1 MRLTAKDLAEATG
14 GKLTGASSA
23 GADSYAID
31 TRRLERGGCFV
42 ALQGAR
48 DGNDFIADA
57 WASGATIVVVTRAPG
72 RVPKGCAAIRVGD
85 SLAALGDIG
94 HLARRRLPA
103 ATVVGITGSAGKT
116 ATKDLLAA
124 ALGSTH
130 RVHASPASFN
140 NEAGV
145 PLTLLD
151 ARDDT
156 EVVVTEMGARFAG
169 NISELCEIA
178 EPQVGVITHV
188 GMAHA
193 GLLGGREG
201 IARVKGELLEAL
213 DRDGTAVLD
222 AGDAFTPALAART
235 RARVLTVGVGD
246 VPGAT
251 IRAVDVVLDDE
262 LRPRFRLLTPWGA
275 TRVCLSVRGERQ
287 AVNAAMAAAVAL
299 ELGVPLERVAEGLA
313 HAATSAWRMDV
324 TRTAEGITVVND
336 AYNASPTSMA
346 AALRSFRH
354 LASGSRHI
362 AVLGEMLE
370 LGNHA
375 RAEHQKV
382 GRLAV
387 SSDVDIVVAVGAG
400 ARPIADGARLAAAGR
415 AQVIE
420 VDDAD
425 GAAKA
430 VTELARAGDAVL
442 VKASRAV
449 GLERVAEALTAAVDA

>member
-1 MRLTAKDLAEATG
+1 MRLTAREIADATG
-14 GKLTGASSA
+14 GKLNGAA
-23 GADSYAID
+23 AAAADSYAID
-31 TRRLERGGCFV
+31 TRRLEGGGCFI
-42 ALQGAR
+42 ALQGER
-48 DGNDFIADA
+48 DGNDFVADA
-57 WASGATIVVVTRAPG
+57 WKRGATIVLVTRAPA
-72 RVPKGCAAIRVGD
+72 RVPQGRAAVRVRD
-85 SLAALGDIG
+85 SLAALGDMG
-94 HLARRRLPA
+94 RLARRRLAA

-124 ALGSTH
+124 ALGRTH
-130 RVHASPASFN
+130 RVYASPASFN

-145 PLTLLD
+145 PLTLLEAD
-151 ARDDT
+151 DDT
-156 EVVVTEMGARFAG
+156 EVVVTEMGARFAA
-169 NISELCEIA
+169 NIAELCEIA

-235 RARVLTVGVGD
+235 RARVVTVGVGD

-251 IRAVDVVLDDE
+251 IRAVDVVLDDQ
-262 LRPRFRLLTPWGA
+262 LRPRFRLVTPWGD
-275 TRVCLSVRGERQ
+275 TPICLSVRGERQ

-299 ELGVPLERVAEGLA
+299 ELGAPLEHVAEGLA
-313 HAATSAWRMDV
+313 HAETAAWRMDV
-324 TRTAEGITVVND
+324 TRTADGITVVND

-346 AALRSFRH
+346 AALRSFRL
-354 LASGSRHI
+354 LAAGKRRI

-370 LGNHA
+370 LGDHA

-387 SSDVDIVVAVGAG
+387 ASDVDVVIAVGAG
-400 ARPIADGARLAAAGR
+400 ARPIADGARWAGNGG

-425 GAAKA
+425 RAVMAVAA
-430 VTELARAGDAVL
+430 LAGPGDAVL

-449 GLERVAEALTAAVDA
+449 GLERVAEALTAAVSA

>member
-1 MRLTAKDLAEATG
+1 MRLNAKDVLDATNG
-14 GKLTGASSA
+14 ELIGAA
-23 GADSYAID
+23 TARVDSYAID
-31 TRRLERGGCFV
+31 TRRLEAGGCFV
-42 ALQGAR
+42 ALQSDR
-48 DGNDFIADA
+48 DGNDFVDDA
-57 WASGATIVVVTRAPG
+57 WARGATIVVVTRPPE
-72 RVPKGCAAIRVGD
+72 RVPEGCAAVYVPD
-85 SLAALGDIG
+85 TLAALASLGRAARQR
-94 HLARRRLPA
+94 LAA

-116 ATKDLLAA
+116 ATKDLMAA
-124 ALGSTH
+124 ALGRTH

-145 PLTLLD
+145 PLTLLSAD
-151 ARDDT
+151 EDT

-169 NISELCEIA
+169 NITELRAIA

-213 DRDGTAVLD
+213 DPHGTAVLD
-222 AGDAFTPALAART
+222 AGDVFTPALAART
-235 RARVLTVGVGD
+235 RARVVTVGVGD

-251 IRAVDVVLDDE
+251 VRAVNVVLDEE
-262 LRPRFRLLTPWGA
+262 LRPRFELVTPWGS
-275 TRVCLSVRGERQ
+275 TPVCLAMRGERQ

-299 ELGVPLERVAEGLA
+299 ELGAPLERVADGLA
-313 HAATSAWRMDV
+313 RAQTAAWRMEV
-324 TRTAEGITVVND
+324 TRTDEGITVVND

-346 AALRSFRH
+346 AALRSFRY
-354 LASGSRHI
+354 LAADKRRI

-370 LGNHA
+370 LGDHA

-387 SSDVDIVVAVGAG
+387 ASDVDVVIAVGPG
-400 ARPIADGARLAAAGR
+400 ARPIADGARLAGAGR
-415 AQVIE
+415 AHVIE
-420 VDDAD
+420 VEDAD
-425 GAAKA
+425 TA
-430 VTELARAGDAVL
+430 VVAVAGLARAGDAVL

-449 GLERVAEALTAAVDA
+449 GLERVAEVLTAAVGA

>member
-1 MRLTAKDLAEATG
+1 MRLNAKEILDATDGELIGAATAR
-14 GKLTGASSA
+14 
-23 GADSYAID
+23 ADSYAID
-31 TRRLERGGCFV
+31 TRRLEAGGCFV
-42 ALQGAR
+42 ALQGDR
-48 DGNDFIADA
+48 DGNDFVDDA
-57 WASGATIVVVTRAPG
+57 WARGATIVVVTRPPEQ
-72 RVPKGCAAIRVGD
+72 VPEGCAAVYVSD
-85 SLAALGDIG
+85 TLAALASLGRAAR
-94 HLARRRLPA
+94 HRLAA

-124 ALGSTH
+124 ALGRTH

-145 PLTLLD
+145 PLTLLSAD
-151 ARDDT
+151 EDT
-156 EVVVTEMGARFAG
+156 EVLVTEMGARFAG
-169 NISELCEIA
+169 NITELCRIA

-213 DRDGTAVLD
+213 DPHGTAVLD
-222 AGDAFTPALAART
+222 AGDVFTPALAART
-235 RARVLTVGVGD
+235 RARVVTVGVGD

-251 IRAVDVVLDDE
+251 VRAVHVVLDEE
-262 LRPRFRLLTPWGA
+262 LHPRFELVTPWGSSP
-275 TRVCLSVRGERQ
+275 VCLAMRGERQ

-299 ELGVPLERVAEGLA
+299 ELGAPLERVAEGLA
-313 HAATSAWRMDV
+313 RAQTAAWRMDV
-324 TRTAEGITVVND
+324 TRTDEGITVVND

-346 AALRSFRH
+346 AALRSFRY
-354 LASGSRHI
+354 LAADKRRI

-370 LGNHA
+370 LGDHA

-387 SSDVDIVVAVGAG
+387 ASDVDVVIAVGAG
-400 ARPIADGARLAAAGR
+400 ARPIADGARLAGAGH

-425 GAAKA
+425 AAVVA
-430 VTELARAGDAVL
+430 VAGLARAGDAVL

-449 GLERVAEALTAAVDA
+449 GLERVAEVLTAAVGA

>member
-1 MRLTAKDLAEATG
+1 MRLNAKDVLDATG
-14 GKLTGASSA
+14 GELVGTATA
-23 GADSYAID
+23 RADSYAID
-31 TRRLERGGCFV
+31 TRRLERGGCFI
-42 ALQGAR
+42 ALQGNR
-48 DGNDFIADA
+48 DGNDFVDDA
-57 WASGATIVVVTRAPG
+57 WARGATIVVVTRLPEQ
-72 RVPKGCAAIRVGD
+72 VPEGCAAVCVPD
-85 SLAALGDIG
+85 ALSALASLGRT
-94 HLARRRLPA
+94 ARRRLVA

-124 ALGSTH
+124 ALGLTH

-145 PLTLLD
+145 PLTLLSAD
-151 ARDDT
+151 EDT

-169 NISELCEIA
+169 NITELCAIA
-178 EPQVGVITHV
+178 QPQVGVITHV

-213 DRDGTAVLD
+213 DPHGTAVLD
-222 AGDAFTPALAART
+222 AGDVFTPALAART
-235 RARVLTVGVGD
+235 RARVVTVGVGN
-246 VPGAT
+246 VLGAT
-251 IRAVDVVLDDE
+251 VRAVDVVLDDE
-262 LRPRFRLLTPWGA
+262 LRPRFKLVTPWGS
-275 TRVCLSVRGERQ
+275 TPVCLAMRGERQ

-299 ELGVPLERVAEGLA
+299 ELGAPLERVAEGLA
-313 HAATSAWRMDV
+313 RAQTAAWRMDV
-324 TRTAEGITVVND
+324 IRTDEGITVVND

-346 AALRSFRH
+346 AALRSFRY
-354 LASGSRHI
+354 LAADKRRI

-370 LGNHA
+370 LGGHA

-387 SSDVDIVVAVGAG
+387 ASDVDVVIAVGAG
-400 ARPIADGARLAAAGR
+400 ARPIADGARLAGAGR
-415 AQVIE
+415 ARVIE

-425 GAAKA
+425 AAVVA
-430 VTELARAGDAVL
+430 VAGVARAGDAVL

-449 GLERVAEALTAAVDA
+449 GLERVAEVLTAAVGA

>member
-1 MRLTAKDLAEATG
+1 MRLNAKDLLEATDG
-14 GKLTGASSA
+14 DLIGTATA
-23 GADSYAID
+23 TADSYAID
-31 TRRLERGGCFV
+31 TRRLAAGGCFV
-42 ALQGAR
+42 ALQGDR
-48 DGNDFIADA
+48 DGNDFVSDA
-57 WASGATIVVVTRAPG
+57 WARGATIAIVTRPPDD
-72 RVPKGCAAIRVGD
+72 VPEGCAVIHVHD
-85 SLAALGDIG
+85 SLAALGSLG
-94 HLARRRLPA
+94 RLARSKLAA

-124 ALGSTH
+124 ALAPTH

-151 ARDDT
+151 ADEDT
-156 EVVVTEMGARFAG
+156 EVVVIEMGARFAG
-169 NISELCEIA
+169 NITELCKVA

-213 DRDGTAVLD
+213 DRHGTAVLD
-222 AGDAFTPALAART
+222 AGDVFTPALAART
-235 RARVLTVGVGD
+235 RARVVTVGVGE

-262 LRPRFRLLTPWGA
+262 LRPRFTLVTPWGSIP
-275 TRVCLSVRGERQ
+275 VCLSVRGERQ

-299 ELGVPLERVAEGLA
+299 ELGAPLERVADGLA
-313 HAATSAWRMDV
+313 RAVTAAWRMDV
-324 TRTAEGITVVND
+324 TRTDGGITVVND

-346 AALRSFRH
+346 AALRSFRY
-354 LASGSRHI
+354 LAGDKRRI

-387 SSDVDIVVAVGAG
+387 ASDVDVVVAVGAG
-400 ARPIADGARLAAAGR
+400 ARAIADGARLAGAGR

-425 GAAKA
+425 SA
-430 VTELARAGDAVL
+430 VVAVSGLARSGDAVL

-449 GLERVAEALTAAVDA
+449 GLERVAEALTSAVGA

>member
-14 GKLTGASSA
+14 GKLTGGASA
-23 GADSYAID
+23 GADSYTID

-42 ALQGAR
+42 ALQGER
-48 DGNDFIADA
+48 DGNDFVADA
-57 WASGATIVVVTRAPG
+57 WARGATIVVVTRAPG
-72 RVPKGCAAIRVGD
+72 RVPKGCAAIRVRD
-85 SLAALGDIG
+85 SLAALGDMG

-130 RVHASPASFN
+130 RVRASPASFN

-151 ARDDT
+151 AGDDT

-287 AVNAAMAAAVAL
+287 ALNAAMAAAVAL

-313 HAATSAWRMDV
+313 YAATSAWRMDV
-324 TRTAEGITVVND
+324 SRTAEGITLVND

-354 LASGSRHI
+354 LATGSRHI

-370 LGNHA
+370 LGDHA

-400 ARPIADGARLAAAGR
+400 ARPIADGARLAGAGR

-420 VDDAD
+420 VDDAAE
-425 GAAKA
+425 AAKA
-430 VTELARAGDAVL
+430 VIELARAGDAVL

-449 GLERVAEALTAAVDA
+449 GLERVAEALAAAVDA

>member
-1 MRLTAKDLAEATG
+1 MRLTAKDLADATG
-14 GKLTGASSA
+14 GKLTGAASA
-23 GADSYAID
+23 GADAYAID
-31 TRRLERGGCFV
+31 TRRLETGGCFV
-42 ALQGAR
+42 ALQGER

-57 WASGATIVVVTRAPG
+57 WARGATIVVVTRAPG

-85 SLAALGDIG
+85 SLAALGDMG

-124 ALGSTH
+124 ALAPTH

-145 PLTLLD
+145 PLTLLE

-156 EVVVTEMGARFAG
+156 EVAVTEMGARFAG
-169 NISELCEIA
+169 NITELCEIA

-324 TRTAEGITVVND
+324 TRTPEGITVVND

-354 LASGSRHI
+354 LAPGARHI

-370 LGNHA
+370 LGDHA

-387 SSDVDIVVAVGAG
+387 SSDVGIVIAVGAG
-400 ARPIADGARLAAAGR
+400 ARPIADGARLAGAGR

-425 GAAKA
+425 GAVTA

-449 GLERVAEALTAAVDA
+449 GLERVAEALAAAVGA